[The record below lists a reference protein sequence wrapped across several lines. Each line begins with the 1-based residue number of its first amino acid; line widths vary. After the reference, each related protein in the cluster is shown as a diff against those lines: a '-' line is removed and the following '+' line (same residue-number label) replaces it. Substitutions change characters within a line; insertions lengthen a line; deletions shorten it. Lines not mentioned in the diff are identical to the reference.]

1 MKVITKRNDLRLHN
15 HQHLQLQGWRAN
27 CDIQVVIDY
36 RACVEYLKKYT
47 SKGEPCSS
55 VLKTAFNSFVRNCN
69 NSSRPTKLI
78 KKVIMK
84 SLGQKDFSAQE
95 TMYHLLL
102 LKL

>member
-55 VLKTAFNSFVRNCN
+55 VLKTAFNSFVQQTHKTYKESDNEVTWSKGLFCTRDYV
-69 NSSRPTKLI
+69 PLV
-78 KKVIMK
+78 VI
-84 SLGQKDFSAQE
+84 E
-95 TMYHLLL
+95 TVTIGIV
-102 LKL
+102 